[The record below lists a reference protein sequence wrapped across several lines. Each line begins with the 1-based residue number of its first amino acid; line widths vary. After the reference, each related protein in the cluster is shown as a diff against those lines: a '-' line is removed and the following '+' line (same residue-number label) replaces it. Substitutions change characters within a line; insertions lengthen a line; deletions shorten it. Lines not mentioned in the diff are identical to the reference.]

1 MRWAPQTLRA
11 KRAPATSVLNQAQG
25 GNAVGGF
32 GRRWAP
38 PKPTEEGC
46 KFTTDPPMATNQRP
60 FHQRLLETSAE
71 WTAKTWPV
79 AARLFPE
86 RLGID
91 ENRSVWVSKTPD
103 YRPRP
108 PLQGQIQA
116 DLAIIGGGF
125 TGVSTAYHVSR
136 RFPNQRVVLLEAATL
151 ANGASGRNGGMMLNW
166 VNGID
171 HADPELTAR
180 IYQLTSAGIAG
191 IRAVIAR
198 HDLPVD
204 YRCDGTVTVFTDPA
218 RAEAAHAAVSAE
230 NALGI
235 PTQFLTAAEL
245 QQRLQLRQ
253 VCGAVLDPGT
263 GQINGAQLVRSLRP
277 VLEAQG
283 VAIYE
288 QTPVLRVQEGDT
300 LTLTTPLG
308 EVRARALVLA
318 TNGYTGKL
326 GYFRD
331 ALFPLHSHVFATAP
345 LSPAVQAALGW
356 QSLDGFA
363 DDLDRI
369 SYASLTGDGHLVFG
383 GGSNAAYS
391 YRFNS
396 GTAFSTNSGAARRA
410 HRQMESTLNRY
421 FPASRALPIA
431 YRWSGT
437 LGITMNR
444 QPLWGV
450 RGAARNIYYAL
461 GYCGHGVTLANL
473 AGEFV
478 ADLYGGDDSR
488 WRGLPFYQGGYH
500 RIPPEPFRWVGYQL
514 FTRLTGRSPRV

>member
-1 MRWAPQTLRA
+1 M
-11 KRAPATSVLNQAQG
+11 
-25 GNAVGGF
+25 
-32 GRRWAP
+32 
-38 PKPTEEGC
+38 
-46 KFTTDPPMATNQRP
+46 
-60 FHQRLLETSAE
+60 
-71 WTAKTWPV
+71 
-79 AARLFPE
+79 
-86 RLGID
+86 
-91 ENRSVWVSKTPD
+91 
-103 YRPRP
+103 
-108 PLQGQIQA
+108 
-116 DLAIIGGGF
+116 
-125 TGVSTAYHVSR
+125 
-136 RFPNQRVVLLEAATL
+136 LLEAATL

-204 YRCDGTVTVFTDPA
+204 YRCDGTVTVYTDPA

-235 PTQFLTAAEL
+235 PTRFLTP
-245 QQRLQLRQ
+245 RS
-253 VCGAVLDPGT
+253 CG
-263 GQINGAQLVRSLRP
+263 RSLTCARSAAPCSTRAPGRSTARSWCAACGRCWKRRGWPSTNRRP
-277 VLEAQG
+277 CCACKR
-283 VAIYE
+283 AS
-288 QTPVLRVQEGDT
+288 T

-308 EVRARALVLA
+308 EVRAKAIVLA

-345 LSPAVQAALGW
+345 LSAAVQAALGW
-356 QSLDGFA
+356 HGLDGFA

-396 GTAFSTNSGAARRA
+396 GTAFSPHSGAARRA
-410 HRQMESTLNRY
+410 QRQMESTLNRY
-421 FPASRALPIA
+421 FPASRSLPIA

-450 RGAARNIYYAL
+450 RGAARNIYYAM